1 MTLLS
6 VRDLA
11 TEYPGDGTPVRA
23 VDGVSFDVQPG
34 EIVGL
39 VGESGCGKT
48 TVGFSLLG
56 LLPPSASVVRGE
68 VLFDGRDLLKLSESE
83 RRKLRGNRL
92 AMIFQDPMTSLDPSF
107 TIGDQIREPIQ
118 AHLGLS
124 ARAANERAIDLLTRV
139 GIPSPADRMKR
150 HPHEFSGGMRQRV
163 VIAIALACDPALL
176 ICDEPTS
183 ALDVTVQAQIL
194 ALLRSLQEQS
204 RQTGILMI
212 THDLGVV
219 AQLCHRVAVM
229 YAGKIVEQGPVRDVF
244 ATPRHP
250 YTQGLLGSLPG
261 RVRRGQPLV
270 QITGS
275 VPDPRQMPAGCR
287 FHPRCQYAT
296 PACLVEPPVRR
307 VGNQD
312 VACVLYDQEV
322 VRASA

>member
-11 TEYPGDGTPVRA
+11 TEYPGDGTAIRA

-56 LLPPSASVVRGE
+56 LLPPQATVVRGE
-68 VLFDGRDLLKLSESE
+68 ALFNGRNLLKLSESE
-83 RRKLRGNRL
+83 RRALRGNRL

-107 TIGDQIREPIQ
+107 TVGDQIREPLQ
-118 AHLGLS
+118 AHLGLGF
-124 ARAANERAIDLLTRV
+124 RAANERAINLLTQV
-139 GIPSPADRMKR
+139 GIPSPADRLKR
-150 HPHEFSGGMRQRV
+150 YPHEFSGGMRQRV

-194 ALLRSLQEQS
+194 ALLRSLQEQH

-229 YAGKIVEQGPVRDVF
+229 YAGQIIEQGPVRDVF

-261 RVRRGQPLV
+261 KVRRGAPLV
-270 QITGS
+270 QIEGS
-275 VPDPRQMPAGCR
+275 VPDPRHMPNGCR
-287 FHPRCQYAT
+287 FHPRCQYAI
-296 PACLVEPPVRR
+296 PICQVPPPTCTV
-307 VGNQD
+307 NTQE
-312 VACVLYDQEV
+312 VACVLYDEETV
-322 VRASA
+322 HASA

>member
-6 VRDLA
+6 VCDLA
-11 TEYPGDGTPVRA
+11 TEYLGDGSAIRA

-56 LLPPSASVVRGE
+56 LLPPNASVVRGE
-68 VLFDGRDLLKLSESE
+68 VMFDGRDLLKLNETD
-83 RRKLRGNRL
+83 RRALRGNRL

-107 TIGDQIREPIQ
+107 TVGDQIREPLR
-118 AHLGLS
+118 AHLGLGFQ
-124 ARAANERAIDLLTRV
+124 AANERAIDLLTQV

-150 HPHEFSGGMRQRV
+150 YPHEFSGGMRQRV

-194 ALLRSLQEQS
+194 TLLRSLQEQHQ
-204 RQTGILMI
+204 QTGILMI

-229 YAGKIVEQGPVRDVF
+229 YAGQIVEQGPVRDVF
-244 ATPRHP
+244 ASPRHP

-270 QITGS
+270 QIEGS
-275 VPDPRQMPAGCR
+275 VPDPRHMPAGCR
-287 FHPRCQYAT
+287 FHPRCQYAM
-296 PACLVEPPVRR
+296 PICQSPPPIRR
-307 VGNQD
+307 VGTQD
-312 VACVLYDQEV
+312 VACVLYEDEV
-322 VRASA
+322 AHASA

>member
-11 TEYPGDGTPVRA
+11 TEYPGDGAPVRA

-56 LLPPSASVVRGE
+56 LLPPRASVVRGE
-68 VLFDGRDLLKLSESE
+68 VLFDGRDLLKLSEPE

-107 TIGDQIREPIQ
+107 TVGDQIREPLQ

-124 ARAANERAIDLLTRV
+124 ARVADERAIDLLTRV
-139 GIPSPADRMKR
+139 GIPSPEDRMKR
-150 HPHEFSGGMRQRV
+150 YPHEFSGGMRQRV

-194 ALLRSLQEQS
+194 ALLRSLQAEN

-229 YAGKIVEQGPVRDVF
+229 YAGQIVEQGPVRDVF

-270 QITGS
+270 QIAGT
-275 VPDPRQMPAGCR
+275 VPDPRHMPAGCR
-287 FHPRCQYAT
+287 FHPRCQFAM
-296 PACLVEPPVRR
+296 PACQIAPPVRT
-307 VGNQD
+307 VGTQQ
-312 VACVLYDQEV
+312 VACVLYEQEP